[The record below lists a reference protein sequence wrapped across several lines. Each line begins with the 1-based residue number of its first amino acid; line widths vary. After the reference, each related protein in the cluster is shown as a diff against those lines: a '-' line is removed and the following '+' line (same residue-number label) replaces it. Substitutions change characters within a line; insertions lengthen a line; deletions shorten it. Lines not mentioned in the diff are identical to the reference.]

1 MYIVYKCLSFATFLF
16 VCTWYEYTTPQG
28 KSQGQSQGQNIWT
41 IWRWRYE
48 TPKTNMQTDN
58 HEILLQNVF
67 YLEKNEKNIMF
78 RLQQT
83 KITHS
88 KPTFF
93 IMIENLLMFTEFT
106 L

>member
-1 MYIVYKCLSFATFLF
+1 
-16 VCTWYEYTTPQG
+16 
-28 KSQGQSQGQNIWT
+28 
-41 IWRWRYE
+41 
-48 TPKTNMQTDN
+48 MQTDN
-58 HEILLQNVF
+58 HKILLQNVF
-67 YLEKNEKNIMF
+67 YFEKNEKYIMF

-83 KITHS
+83 KLTHS